1 MYKKTILANGLTV
14 VTESIP
20 YFSTV
25 SLGLWWKTG
34 GRYESEGNSGI
45 SHFIEHMLFKGTK
58 KRSAHDIARE
68 IDAVGGIINAFTAKE
83 YTCLYA
89 RVIKKDMDLAIDVLA
104 DMYKNPLLGDEEI
117 EREKQVVIQEI
128 KMVEDSPE
136 ECLSDIFNSHYFKDH
151 PLGMTILG
159 RQENIEG
166 FQRPSL
172 FEHYHRFYS
181 VDNLIIT
188 ASGKVEHDAFVKRI
202 EGLFG
207 DIKGGDAL
215 NDKSNIE
222 RPFTHKGVYVS
233 ERDLEHVYL
242 CIGTEAPSQVDRRRY
257 LLYAMNAIIGG
268 SMSSHL
274 FQEIREKR
282 GLVYSIYSYINCYHD
297 TGTFGIATSV
307 ARASLPEVIRL
318 IKDELKAIKAKGIT
332 ERELKFSKDHIKGN
346 LFISLE
352 SSDARMGRVAKNE
365 IYFGG
370 YIPLKETLREIGMIK
385 KVEVDEIARHILRS
399 AEDITVAALGPVT
412 KKEVEALWGD

>member
-20 YFSTV
+20 HFSTI

-89 RVIKKDMDLAIDVLA
+89 RVIKKDIDLALDMLA
-104 DMYKNPLLGDEEI
+104 DMYKNPLFREEEI

-136 ECLSDIFNSHYFKDH
+136 ECLYDIFNSHYFKGH

-188 ASGKVEHDAFVKRI
+188 ATGRVEHEAFIKRI

-207 DIKGGDAL
+207 DIKGGNGL
-215 NDKSNIE
+215 DKAKME
-222 RPFTHKGVYVS
+222 RPVTHKGIYVS

-242 CIGTEAPSQVDRRRY
+242 CIGIEGASQVDRRRY
-257 LLYAMNAIIGG
+257 PLYAMNAIIGG

-297 TGTFGIATSV
+297 TGTFGIATS
-307 ARASLPEVIRL
+307 ATKASLSEVIRL

-370 YIPLKETLREIGMIK
+370 YTPLKETLREIGMIK
-385 KVEVDEIARHILRS
+385 RVEVNEVAHYLLRS
-399 AEDITVAALGPVT
+399 PEDITIAALGPVT
-412 KKEVEALWGD
+412 KEEVEALWRD